1 MKLIWIL
8 FAMQW
13 FTMKRQHA
21 IKIMEDNL
29 YFTKFKYHC
38 MVLSTSAF
46 YLLNG
51 LDCLRNSTFFMPS
64 MFTMLV
70 EVYIG

>member
-1 MKLIWIL
+1 
-8 FAMQW
+8 MQW

-38 MVLSTSAF
+38 MKSVLITPCK
-46 YLLNG
+46 LNG
-51 LDCLRNSTFFMPS
+51 LKRFCYLFAKKFYPETQDKSMKLFSNSTIF
-64 MFTMLV
+64 
-70 EVYIG
+70 